1 MGIRLDRDA
10 YLYGMQHAYTILT
23 ANGPRN
29 GIKTLEAE
37 IQARTGGMKLPAVVD
52 LCVITDLA
60 REQIRPELQCLSV
73 AMAWALEKGLK
84 LPQTRI
90 EGFLDIFN
98 DKILEY
104 RANPEQ
110 KEMDSRILD
119 QSWGGAL
126 AAGQKWYQMYE
137 DRKKADAEEGNEA

>member
-1 MGIRLDRDA
+1 MAIRLDRDA
-10 YLYGMQHAYTILT
+10 YLYGLQHAYTILNS
-23 ANGPRN
+23 AGPTH
-29 GIKTLEAE
+29 GMKTLEAE
-37 IQARTGGMKLPAVVD
+37 IKARTGGMKLPAIVD
-52 LCVITDLA
+52 LCVLTDLA
-60 REQIRPELQCLSV
+60 REQIRPELQCIST

-84 LPQTRI
+84 LPQSRMEI
-90 EGFLDIFN
+90 FLDIFN

-126 AAGQKWYQMYE
+126 AAGQKWYDMYL
-137 DRKKADAEEGNEA
+137 DRKNAEEGKEE

>member
-10 YLYGMQHAYTILT
+10 YLYGMQHAYTILN

-60 REQIRPELQCLSV
+60 REQIKPELQCLSV

-90 EGFLDIFN
+90 EVFLDIFN

-137 DRKKADAEEGNEA
+137 DRKNADAEEGNEA